1 MSSSPTSPPPPS
13 LTPRLRFK
21 RGPALVLGPGR
32 IDLMEAI
39 AETGSISGAA
49 RAMGMSY
56 RRAWL
61 LVDEV
66 NGAFA
71 RPLVESVAGG
81 RRGGGARLTEAGRA
95 VVAAYR
101 RMFAAADKA
110 MAADRVMIEALLRR
124 DAPPPPV
131 TTTPQV
137 GPEPEEP
144 PEDGA

>member
-1 MSSSPTSPPPPS
+1 MSSPPPSAPPPT

-21 RGPALVLGPGR
+21 RGSALILGPGR
-32 IDLMEAI
+32 IDLMEAV
-39 AETGSISGAA
+39 AETGSISAGA

-61 LVDEV
+61 LIDEV
-66 NGAFA
+66 NAAFA

-81 RRGGGARLTEAGRA
+81 RRGGGARLTETGRA

-124 DAPPPPV
+124 DAPPPRK
-131 TTTPQV
+131 TPPKESA
-137 GPEPEEP
+137 G
-144 PEDGA
+144 EDGGDA